1 MIQSVI
7 DRALALVGNGYIMGA
22 KGQTCSPAFRRQQ
35 ANQYPEWEKTIMGEG
50 AKWDGKPVWDCAQL
64 TREVAKAAGV
74 TLVSGA
80 TSQWNKT
87 DWEKRGVIDTLPPGE
102 TVFVYR
108 WANNAMQHTGVAL
121 GDGRCVHAWGTAKGV
136 VLQRVDDHAWTHWAK
151 PKWKEADKVSL
162 DILYEA
168 IAKAASGTSVN
179 LRAEPGGK
187 VINKVPLGDTVD
199 VIADAGSGWV
209 KVVYDNDVGYMQ
221 KAFLN
226 THESLKE
233 SNATLSSTPFE
244 ERVVQLLEGIYDALK
259 KP

>member
-1 MIQSVI
+1 MIQSAI
-7 DRALALVGNGYIMGA
+7 DRALSLVGNGYIMGA

-35 ANQYPEWEKTIMGEG
+35 ANQYPEWEKNIMGEG

-108 WANNAMQHTGVAL
+108 WANNAMQHTGVAF
-121 GDGRCVHAWGTAKGV
+121 GDGRCVHARGTAYGV
-136 VLQRVDDHAWTHWAK
+136 VLQTVDQYAWTHWAK
-151 PKWKEADKVSL
+151 PRWKEDEKVSL

-168 IAKAASGTSVN
+168 VAKAASGTSVN
-179 LRAEPGGK
+179 LRFEPDGK
-187 VINKVPLGDTVD
+187 VIDKVPLGEKVD
-199 VIADAGSGWV
+199 VIADAGAGWL
-209 KVVYDNDVGYMQ
+209 KVIYDNNVGYMQ
-221 KAFLN
+221 KAYLN
-226 THESLKE
+226 ALESGKE
-233 SNATLSSTPFE
+233 SDATADRTAFE